1 MLMNALLMWTTVH
14 TIVTITMGPIHVHA
28 DKVLGFTVMDSDA
41 MVSFTLHGCISLHAT
56 YHYQISMS
64 VLLELTI
71 VVTFAL
77 TLLAAT
83 PVAVQLVIDYKVM
96 ESPVK
101 VRNNK

>member
-1 MLMNALLMWTTVH
+1 
-14 TIVTITMGPIHVHA
+14 
-28 DKVLGFTVMDSDA
+28 
-41 MVSFTLHGCISLHAT
+41 
-56 YHYQISMS
+56 MS

-77 TLLAAT
+77 TLLAAI

-101 VRNNK
+101 VRNLQVEYHSVYNFDLYAHRYR